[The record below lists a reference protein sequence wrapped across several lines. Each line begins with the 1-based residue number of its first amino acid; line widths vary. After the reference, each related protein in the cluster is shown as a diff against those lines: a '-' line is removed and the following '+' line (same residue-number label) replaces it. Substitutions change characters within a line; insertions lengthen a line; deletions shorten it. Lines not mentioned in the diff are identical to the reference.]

1 MKPNLSKIMKTKA
14 DLVEGKRKL
23 VETEN
28 EWKEKLQETRDAVD
42 SEMTDVHDNTRGNK
56 LVSFICQS
64 ISLNTCI
71 VGQHSAH
78 GFTANKYD
86 FIQDV
91 VSKINDP
98 AFVGNV

>member
-1 MKPNLSKIMKTKA
+1 MKTKA

-42 SEMTDVHDNTRGNK
+42 SEMTDVHDNTRGK
-56 LVSFICQS
+56 QVSVFYMPKYIIKCVY
-64 ISLNTCI
+64 I

-78 GFTANKYD
+78 GFTENKYD